1 MSSLI
6 QKIVVP
12 IDFSDASEHAARY
25 ACTLARNLGSSVY
38 LIHVLEQPV
47 RGPVSTFEAGGTGER
62 LYRGARE
69 RLAALAGRLGALRI
83 TTEVRSGKVAEEI
96 NDCAI
101 AYGADLVVMSTRGL
115 TGLPHLLLGS
125 VAEHVVEPR
134 AARCWWYA
142 TQVRYVFTG
151 RRHRCGNRKS
161 RLRRHAAPDRAS
173 QLLLRVLARGFAGCE
188 LDHHALPACS
198 CFDQRGGSSWLP
210 VQ

>member
-47 RGPVSTFEAGGTGER
+47 RGPLSSFEAGGAGER

-69 RLAALAGRLGALRI
+69 RLAALAGHLGGLRI

-125 VAEHVVEPR
+125 VAEHVVRTACCPVLVVR
-134 AARCWWYA
+134 HSG
-142 TQVRYVFTG
+142 QVRV
-151 RRHRCGNRKS
+151 HQPVPS
-161 RLRRHAAPDRAS
+161 LRQQEEQVA
-173 QLLLRVLARGFAGCE
+173 E
-188 LDHHALPACS
+188 ACS
-198 CFDQRGGSSWLP
+198 
-210 VQ
+210 V

>member
-47 RGPVSTFEAGGTGER
+47 RGPVSTFEAGGAGER

-69 RLAALAGRLGALRI
+69 RLGALAGRLGALRI

-115 TGLPHLLLGS
+115 TGLPICYWAAWLRTS
-125 VAEHVVEPR
+125 FEPR
-134 AARCWWYA
+134 VARCWW
-142 TQVRYVFTG
+142 VRHWERYVFTS

-161 RLRRHAAPDRAS
+161 RS
-173 QLLLRVLARGFAGCE
+173 RG
-188 LDHHALPACS
+188 CS
-198 CFDQRGGSSWLP
+198 A
-210 VQ
+210 

>member
-47 RGPVSTFEAGGTGER
+47 RGPVSFEAGGTGER
-62 LYRGARE
+62 LSRDARE
-69 RLAALAGRLGALRI
+69 RLTALAGHLGALRI

-125 VAEHVVEPR
+125 VAEQVVRTACCPVLVVR
-134 AARCWWYA
+134 HSG
-142 TQVRYVFTG
+142 QVRV
-151 RRHRCGNRKS
+151 HRS
-161 RLRRHAAPDRAS
+161 APSLRQQVEQVA
-173 QLLLRVLARGFAGCE
+173 E
-188 LDHHALPACS
+188 ACS
-198 CFDQRGGSSWLP
+198 A
-210 VQ
+210 